1 MQPFLSVPSYVYL
14 LFCALVYLGV
24 KRCFPREASPSKT
37 LLFPV
42 AFAMLGVKNL
52 RALFPDAGSPDAG
65 IVALAALSAGAAL
78 GWLHA
83 RRWRLEFS
91 VRPAG
96 LLVRMPGDASL
107 LATLMLTFAAE
118 TYVHYAIAS
127 EQPWAATTGFALAAF
142 AVWGLLAGMPLGR
155 ALNVVVRAMRYA
167 NGARDQDG
175 TFTRDA

>member
-24 KRCFPREASPSKT
+24 KRCFPREASPSRM

-42 AFAMLGVKNL
+42 AFAMLGVASL
-52 RALFPDAGSPDAG
+52 RALFPGVGPDAG
-65 IVALAALSAGAAL
+65 MVALAALSVGAAF

-118 TYVHYAIAS
+118 AYVHYAIAS
-127 EQPWAATTGFALAAF
+127 EQPWAATTGFALTAF
-142 AVWGLLAGMPLGR
+142 AVWGLLVGMPLGR

-167 NGARDQDG
+167 NGARNQDG

>member
-24 KRCFPREASPSKT
+24 KRCFPREASPSRM

-42 AFAMLGVKNL
+42 AFAMLGVASL
-52 RALFPDAGSPDAG
+52 RALFPGVGPDAG
-65 IVALAALSAGAAL
+65 MVALAALSVGAAL

-83 RRWRLEFS
+83 RRWRLEFA

-96 LLVRMPGDASL
+96 LLVRLPGDPSL

-142 AVWGLLAGMPLGR
+142 AVWGLLVGMPLGR

>member
-1 MQPFLSVPSYVYL
+1 MQPFFSVPSYVYL

-24 KRCFPREASPSKT
+24 KRCFPREASPSRM

-42 AFAMLGVKNL
+42 AFAMLGVTSL
-52 RALFPDAGSPDAG
+52 RALFPGAGSGAG
-65 IVALAALSAGAAL
+65 TVALAALSVGAAF

-83 RRWRLEFS
+83 RRWRLEFAD
-91 VRPAG
+91 RPAG
-96 LLVRMPGDASL
+96 LLVRLPGDASL
-107 LATLMLTFAAE
+107 VATLMLTFAAE
-118 TYVHYAIAS
+118 TYLHYAVAS

-142 AVWGLLAGMPLGR
+142 AVWGLLVGMPLGR